1 MPDVVY
7 DLKKISQLPAASA
20 LSDADLIPIVQAGV
34 TKKATKA
41 QVGASIIAAAAASQA
56 IVVDVSG
63 SDSIELPAA
72 TYIQAIII
80 TGSTGPVNVGTTD
93 NGGELVDDTVST
105 GVPLVYSLLPD
116 PFFLGAQTI
125 YFNGTFKV
133 RLCVWLIGE

>member
-72 TYIQAIII
+72 N
-80 TGSTGPVNVGTTD
+80 ST
-93 NGGELVDDTVST
+93 LS
-105 GVPLVYSLLPD
+105 LPD
-116 PFFLGAQTI
+116 TSTTI
-125 YFNGTFKV
+125 A
-133 RLCVWLIGE
+133 

>member
-63 SDSIELPAA
+63 SDSIELAA
-72 TYIQAIII
+72 GTYIQAIIV

-116 PFFLGAQTI
+116 PFDLGTQAI

>member
-63 SDSIELPAA
+63 SDSIELAA
-72 TYIQAIII
+72 GTYIQAIII

-116 PFFLGAQTI
+116 PFYLGAQTI

>member
-7 DLKKISQLPAASA
+7 ELKKISELPAASA
-20 LSDADLIPIVQAGV
+20 LSDADLIPVVQAGV

-41 QVGASIIAAAAASQA
+41 QVGASIIGAAAASQA

-63 SDSIELPAA
+63 SADIELAA
-72 TYIQAIII
+72 GTYIQAIIV

-93 NGGELVDDTVST
+93 NGGELIDDTIST

-116 PFFLGAQTI
+116 PFYLGTQAI

>member
-7 DLKKISQLPAASA
+7 ELKKISQLPAASS
-20 LSDADLIPIVQAGV
+20 LSDADLFAVVQAGV

-41 QVGASIIAAAAASQA
+41 QIAASVIASQSA
-56 IVVDVSG
+56 AQVVVVDVSG
-63 SDSIELPAA
+63 SADIELAA
-72 TYIQAIII
+72 GTYIQAIII
-80 TGSTGPVNVGTTD
+80 TGNTGPVNIGTTD

-116 PFFLGAQTI
+116 PFYQGAQDI

-133 RLCVWLIGE
+133 RLCLWVIGE